1 MFFLIITLA
10 MGLLMPFQTAAN
22 SRLRQVVGPAYVSTL
37 VSFTVSTL
45 ALLLVSLLAGIPI
58 LPTETM
64 LAEAPWWSWFVGIV
78 AVVTITIAIHLFK
91 EIGQLQA
98 LIIPMFSQLIFSLLI
113 DHFGWFGAKVI
124 PLGTSRIIGAVL
136 LIIGVILV
144 VVLPRLKAGQKAVGA
159 STGSRQTFWQLMA
172 VLSGCLS
179 ASITGAYA
187 QLSSIV
193 GNPVQATT
201 VAFFV
206 ATMALLLFCTCLGKT
221 QLVGKAFSRQMTEQ
235 REPSNE
241 IEGPS
246 RDGIRRSQY
255 PWWMW
260 AGGLCGAVIVF
271 GNAWLVPKVGVGVFS
286 MALLVGQLGLSML
299 MEHHGWLGAP
309 RKRVS
314 WLQIAGILL
323 MLAGVALIRL

>member
-1 MFFLIITLA
+1 

-22 SRLRQVVGPAYVSTL
+22 SRLRGAVGPAYVSTL
-37 VSFTVSTL
+37 VSFSVSTL

-58 LPTETM
+58 LPTSQM

-98 LIIPMFSQLIFSLLI
+98 LIIPMFSQLVFSLLI

-124 PLGTSRIIGAVL
+124 PLGTNRIIGALL

-144 VVLPRLKAGQKAVGA
+144 VVIPRLKARQQTSAT
-159 STGSRQTFWQLMA
+159 SSGSRQTFWQLMA

-187 QLSSIV
+187 QLASVV

-206 ATMALLLFCTCLGKT
+206 ATLALLLFCTCLGKT
-221 QLVGKAFSRQMTEQ
+221 QLVGKACSR
-235 REPSNE
+235 N
-241 IEGPS
+241 
-246 RDGIRRSQY
+246 Y

-260 AGGLCGAVIVF
+260 MGGICGAIIVF
-271 GNAWLVPKVGVGVFS
+271 GNAWLVPKVGVGVFT

-299 MEHHGWLGAP
+299 MEHNGWLGAP
-309 RKRVS
+309 RKRIS
-314 WLQIAGILL
+314 WLQIVGILL

>member
-37 VSFTVSTL
+37 VSFSVSTL
-45 ALLLVSLLAGIPI
+45 ALLLVSMAAGIPI

-124 PLGTSRIIGAVL
+124 PLGTSRIIGALL
-136 LIIGVILV
+136 LIVGVTLV
-144 VVLPRLKAGQKAVGA
+144 VVLPRLKSGQKAVGA

-172 VLSGCLS
+172 ILSGCLS

-221 QLVGKAFSRQMTEQ
+221 QLVGKAFSSE
-235 REPSNE
+235 
-241 IEGPS
+241 
-246 RDGIRRSQY
+246 Y

-260 AGGLCGAVIVF
+260 AGGLCGAIIVF

-314 WLQIAGILL
+314 WLQIVGILL

>member
-1 MFFLIITLA
+1 
-10 MGLLMPFQTAAN
+10 
-22 SRLRQVVGPAYVSTL
+22 
-37 VSFTVSTL
+37 
-45 ALLLVSLLAGIPI
+45 
-58 LPTETM
+58 
-64 LAEAPWWSWFVGIV
+64 
-78 AVVTITIAIHLFK
+78 
-91 EIGQLQA
+91 
-98 LIIPMFSQLIFSLLI
+98 
-113 DHFGWFGAKVI
+113 
-124 PLGTSRIIGAVL
+124 
-136 LIIGVILV
+136 
-144 VVLPRLKAGQKAVGA
+144 
-159 STGSRQTFWQLMA
+159 
-172 VLSGCLS
+172 
-179 ASITGAYA
+179 
-187 QLSSIV
+187 V

-206 ATMALLLFCTCLGKT
+206 ATVALLLFCTCLGKT

-241 IEGPS
+241 FEGPS

>member
-37 VSFTVSTL
+37 VSFSVSTL
-45 ALLLVSLLAGIPI
+45 ALLLVSMAAGIPI

-64 LAEAPWWSWFVGIV
+64 LAEAPWWSWVVGIV

-124 PLGTSRIIGAVL
+124 PLGTNRIIGALL
-136 LIIGVILV
+136 LIVGVTLV
-144 VVLPRLKAGQKAVGA
+144 VVLPRLKSGQKAVGA

-172 VLSGCLS
+172 ILSGCLS

-221 QLVGKAFSRQMTEQ
+221 QLVGKAFSSE
-235 REPSNE
+235 
-241 IEGPS
+241 
-246 RDGIRRSQY
+246 Y

-260 AGGLCGAVIVF
+260 TGGLCGAIIVF

-314 WLQIAGILL
+314 WLQIVGILL

>member
-1 MFFLIITLA
+1 MFFLLIALA

-22 SRLRQVVGPAYVSTL
+22 SRLRGVVGPAYVSTL
-37 VSFTVSTL
+37 VSFSVSTL

-58 LPTETM
+58 LPTHQM
-64 LAEAPWWSWFVGIV
+64 LAEAPIWSWFVGII
-78 AVVTITIAIHLFK
+78 AVITITIAIHLFK

-124 PLGTSRIIGAVL
+124 PLGTNRIIGALL
-136 LIIGVILV
+136 LIVGVILV
-144 VVLPRLKAGQKAVGA
+144 VVLPRLKSSQQTTATSA
-159 STGSRQTFWQLMA
+159 GSRQTFWQLMA

-187 QLSSIV
+187 QLASIV

-206 ATMALLLFCTCLGKT
+206 ATVALLLFCTCLGKT
-221 QLVGKAFSRQMTEQ
+221 QLVGKAFS
-235 REPSNE
+235 S
-241 IEGPS
+241 
-246 RDGIRRSQY
+246 DY

-260 AGGLCGAVIVF
+260 TGGLCGAIIVF
-271 GNAWLVPKVGVGVFS
+271 GNAWLVPKVGVGVFTMS
-286 MALLVGQLGLSML
+286 LLVGQLALSML
-299 MEHHGWLGAP
+299 MEHYGWLGAP
-309 RKRVS
+309 RKPIT
-314 WLQIAGILL
+314 WLKIVGILL

>member
-10 MGLLMPFQTAAN
+10 IGLLMPFQTAAN

-45 ALLLVSLLAGIPI
+45 ALLLVSLVAGIPI

-98 LIIPMFSQLIFSLLI
+98 LIIPMFSQLIFSLMI
-113 DHFGWFGAKVI
+113 DHFGWFGARVI
-124 PLGTSRIIGAVL
+124 PLGTNRIIGALL
-136 LIIGVILV
+136 LIAGVTLVVILPKLRGGQRAV
-144 VVLPRLKAGQKAVGA
+144 AGS
-159 STGSRQTFWQLMA
+159 STGSRQAFWQLMA

-221 QLVGKAFSRQMTEQ
+221 RLVGKAFSR
-235 REPSNE
+235 
-241 IEGPS
+241 
-246 RDGIRRSQY
+246 DY

-260 AGGLCGAVIVF
+260 MGGLCGATIVF
-271 GNAWLVPKVGVGVFS
+271 SNALLVPKVGVGVFS
-286 MALLVGQLGLSML
+286 MALLVGQLALSML
-299 MEHHGWLGAP
+299 MEHNGWLGAP
-309 RKRVS
+309 RKRITWPQVV
-314 WLQIAGILL
+314 GILM

>member
-1 MFFLIITLA
+1 MHFLIIALA
-10 MGLLMPFQTAAN
+10 IGLLMPFQTAAN

-45 ALLLVSLLAGIPI
+45 ALLLVSLVAGIPI

-64 LAEAPWWSWFVGIV
+64 LNTAPWWSWFVGIV

-98 LIIPMFSQLIFSLLI
+98 LIIPMFSQLIFSLMI
-113 DHFGWFGAKVI
+113 DHFGWFGARVI
-124 PLGTSRIIGAVL
+124 PLGTNRIIGALL
-136 LIIGVILV
+136 LIAGVTLVVILPKLRGGQRAV
-144 VVLPRLKAGQKAVGA
+144 AGS
-159 STGSRQTFWQLMA
+159 STGSRQAFWQLMA

-221 QLVGKAFSRQMTEQ
+221 RLVGKAFSR
-235 REPSNE
+235 
-241 IEGPS
+241 
-246 RDGIRRSQY
+246 DY

-260 AGGLCGAVIVF
+260 MGGLCGATIVF
-271 GNAWLVPKVGVGVFS
+271 SNAWLVPKVGVGVFS
-286 MALLVGQLGLSML
+286 MALLVGQLALSML
-299 MEHHGWLGAP
+299 MEHNGWLGAP
-309 RKRVS
+309 RKRITWPQVV
-314 WLQIAGILL
+314 GILM
-323 MLAGVALIRL
+323 MLAGIALIRL

>member
-1 MFFLIITLA
+1 MFFLLITLA

-22 SRLRQVVGPAYVSTL
+22 SRLRGVVGPAYVSTL
-37 VSFTVSTL
+37 VSFSVSTL
-45 ALLLVSLLAGIPI
+45 ALLLVSLVAGIPI
-58 LPTETM
+58 LPTSTM
-64 LAEAPWWSWFVGIV
+64 LAQAPWWSWFVGII

-98 LIIPMFSQLIFSLLI
+98 LIIPMFSQLIFSLTI

-124 PLGTSRIIGAVL
+124 PLGMNRVIGALL
-136 LIIGVILV
+136 LIVGVALV
-144 VVLPRLKAGQKAVGA
+144 VVLPRLKAGQQTAGA
-159 STGSRQTFWQLMA
+159 STGSRQTFWQLIA

-179 ASITGAYA
+179 ASVTGAYA

-221 QLVGKAFSRQMTEQ
+221 QLVGKAFSR
-235 REPSNE
+235 
-241 IEGPS
+241 
-246 RDGIRRSQY
+246 DY

-260 AGGLCGAVIVF
+260 TGGLCGAVIVF

-286 MALLVGQLGLSML
+286 MALLVGQLTLSML
-299 MEHHGWLGAP
+299 MEHNGWLGAP
-309 RKRVS
+309 RKRIA
-314 WLQIAGILL
+314 WPQIVGILL
-323 MLAGVALIRL
+323 MLAGVALILL

>member
-37 VSFTVSTL
+37 VSFSVSTL
-45 ALLLVSLLAGIPI
+45 ALLLVSMAAGIPI

-124 PLGTSRIIGAVL
+124 PLGANRIIGAL
-136 LIIGVILV
+136 LLVVGVTLA
-144 VVLPRLKAGQKAVGA
+144 VVLPRLKSGQKAVGA

-172 VLSGCLS
+172 ILSGCLS

-221 QLVGKAFSRQMTEQ
+221 QLVGKAFSSE
-235 REPSNE
+235 
-241 IEGPS
+241 
-246 RDGIRRSQY
+246 Y

-260 AGGLCGAVIVF
+260 AGGLCGAIIVF

-299 MEHHGWLGAP
+299 MEHLGWLGAP

-314 WLQIAGILL
+314 WLQIVGILL

>member
-1 MFFLIITLA
+1 MFFLLITLA

-37 VSFTVSTL
+37 VSFSVSTL
-45 ALLLVSLLAGIPI
+45 ALLLVSMAAGIPI

-124 PLGTSRIIGAVL
+124 PLGTNRIIGALL
-136 LIIGVILV
+136 LIVGVTLV
-144 VVLPRLKAGQKAVGA
+144 VVLPRLKSGQKAVGA

-172 VLSGCLS
+172 ILSGCLS

-193 GNPVQATT
+193 DNPVQATT

-221 QLVGKAFSRQMTEQ
+221 QLVGKAFSSE
-235 REPSNE
+235 
-241 IEGPS
+241 
-246 RDGIRRSQY
+246 Y

-260 AGGLCGAVIVF
+260 AGGLCGAIIVF

-314 WLQIAGILL
+314 WLQIVGILL

>member
-1 MFFLIITLA
+1 MFFLLITLA

-22 SRLRQVVGPAYVSTL
+22 SRLRGVVGPAYVSTL
-37 VSFTVSTL
+37 VSFSVSTL
-45 ALLLVSLLAGIPI
+45 ALLLVSLVAGIPI
-58 LPTETM
+58 LPTSTM
-64 LAEAPWWSWFVGIV
+64 LAQAPWWSWFVGII

-98 LIIPMFSQLIFSLLI
+98 LIIPMFSQLIFSLTI

-124 PLGTSRIIGAVL
+124 PLGMNRVIGALL
-136 LIIGVILV
+136 LIVGVALV
-144 VVLPRLKAGQKAVGA
+144 VVLPRLKAGQQTAGV
-159 STGSRQTFWQLMA
+159 STGSRQTFWQLIA

-179 ASITGAYA
+179 ASVTGAYA

-221 QLVGKAFSRQMTEQ
+221 QLVGKAFNR
-235 REPSNE
+235 N
-241 IEGPS
+241 
-246 RDGIRRSQY
+246 Y

-260 AGGLCGAVIVF
+260 TGGLCGAVIVF

-286 MALLVGQLGLSML
+286 MALLVGQLTLSML
-299 MEHHGWLGAP
+299 MEHNGWLGAP
-309 RKRVS
+309 RKRIA
-314 WLQIAGILL
+314 WPQIVGILL

>member
-1 MFFLIITLA
+1 

-22 SRLRQVVGPAYVSTL
+22 SRLRGVVGPAYVSTL
-37 VSFTVSTL
+37 VSFSVSTL
-45 ALLLVSLLAGIPI
+45 ALLLVSLVAGIPI
-58 LPTETM
+58 LPTSTM
-64 LAEAPWWSWFVGIV
+64 LAQAPWWSWFVGII

-98 LIIPMFSQLIFSLLI
+98 LIIPMFSQLIFSLTI

-124 PLGTSRIIGAVL
+124 PLGMNRVIGALL
-136 LIIGVILV
+136 LIVGVALV
-144 VVLPRLKAGQKAVGA
+144 VVLPRLKTAQQTAGA
-159 STGSRQTFWQLMA
+159 STGSRQTFWQLIA

-179 ASITGAYA
+179 ASVTGAYA

-221 QLVGKAFSRQMTEQ
+221 QLVGKAFSR
-235 REPSNE
+235 
-241 IEGPS
+241 
-246 RDGIRRSQY
+246 DY

-260 AGGLCGAVIVF
+260 TGGLCGAVIVF

-286 MALLVGQLGLSML
+286 MALLVGQLTLSML
-299 MEHHGWLGAP
+299 MEHNGWLGAP
-309 RKRVS
+309 RKRIA
-314 WLQIAGILL
+314 WPQIVGILL

>member
-1 MFFLIITLA
+1 MFYLIIALA
-10 MGLLMPFQTAAN
+10 LGLLVPFQTAAN

-37 VSFTVSTL
+37 VSFSVSTL
-45 ALLLVSLLAGIPI
+45 ALLLVSLVAGIPI

-64 LAEAPWWSWFVGIV
+64 LAEAPCWSWFVGIV

-98 LIIPMFSQLIFSLLI
+98 IVIPMFSQLIFSLMI
-113 DHFGWFGAKVI
+113 DHFGWFTHRAI
-124 PLGTSRIIGAVL
+124 PLSTNRIIGALL

-144 VVLPRLKAGQKAVGA
+144 VVLPRLKARQQTTAG
-159 STGSRQTFWQLMA
+159 SSSSRQTFWQLMA
-172 VLSGCLS
+172 VLSGCMS

-187 QLSSIV
+187 QLAGIV

-206 ATMALLLFCTCLGKT
+206 ATIALLLFCTCLGKT
-221 QLVGKAFSRQMTEQ
+221 KLVGKALSRE
-235 REPSNE
+235 
-241 IEGPS
+241 
-246 RDGIRRSQY
+246 Y

-260 AGGLCGAVIVF
+260 TGGLCGAAIVF
-271 GNAWLVPKVGVGVFS
+271 GNAWLVAHVGVGVFT

-299 MEHHGWLGAP
+299 MEHYGWLGAP
-309 RKRVS
+309 RKQVS
-314 WLQIAGILL
+314 WTKIIGILL

>member
-37 VSFTVSTL
+37 VSFSVSTL
-45 ALLLVSLLAGIPI
+45 ALLLVSMAAGIPI
-58 LPTETM
+58 LPSETM

-124 PLGTSRIIGAVL
+124 PLGTNRIIGALL
-136 LIIGVILV
+136 LIVGVTLV
-144 VVLPRLKAGQKAVGA
+144 VVLPRLKSGQKAVGA

-172 VLSGCLS
+172 ILSGCLS

-221 QLVGKAFSRQMTEQ
+221 QLVGKAFSSE
-235 REPSNE
+235 
-241 IEGPS
+241 
-246 RDGIRRSQY
+246 Y

-260 AGGLCGAVIVF
+260 AGGLCGAIIVF

-314 WLQIAGILL
+314 WLQIVGILL

>member
-10 MGLLMPFQTAAN
+10 MGLLMPLQTAAN
-22 SRLRQVVGPAYVSTL
+22 SRLRGVVGPAYVSTL

-45 ALLLVSLLAGIPI
+45 ALLAVSLLAGIPV
-58 LPTETM
+58 LPTGTM
-64 LAEAPWWSWFVGIV
+64 LAEAPAWSWFVGIV

-98 LIIPMFSQLIFSLLI
+98 IVIPMFSQLIFSLLI
-113 DHFGWFGAKVI
+113 DHFGWFGSQVI
-124 PLGTSRIIGAVL
+124 PLGTKRIIGSLL
-136 LIIGVILV
+136 LIVGVTLV
-144 VVLPRLKAGQKAVGA
+144 VILPRLGNRQQAA
-159 STGSRQTFWQLMA
+159 SKGSRQVFWQLIA

-206 ATMALLLFCTCLGKT
+206 ATVALLLFCTLNGSVR
-221 QLVGKAFSRQMTEQ
+221 LVGKAFSR
-235 REPSNE
+235 
-241 IEGPS
+241 
-246 RDGIRRSQY
+246 DY

-260 AGGLCGAVIVF
+260 MGGLCGATIVF
-271 GNAWLVPKVGVGVFS
+271 GNAWLVPKVGVGVFA
-286 MALLVGQLGLSML
+286 MALLVGQLALSML
-299 MEHHGWLGAP
+299 MERNGWLGAP
-309 RKRVS
+309 RKNIS
-314 WLQIAGILL
+314 WLQIVGILL

>member
-1 MFFLIITLA
+1 
-10 MGLLMPFQTAAN
+10 MPIQTAAN
-22 SRLRQVVGPAYVSTL
+22 SRLRTVVGPAYVSTL

-45 ALLLVSLLAGIPI
+45 ALLLVSFIVGIPI
-58 LPTETM
+58 LPTSQM

-98 LIIPMFSQLIFSLLI
+98 MIIPMFSQLIFSLLI
-113 DHFGWFGAKVI
+113 DHFGWFGAHVI
-124 PLGTSRIIGAVL
+124 PLGTKRILGSLL
-136 LIIGVILV
+136 LIAGVTLAVIL
-144 VVLPRLKAGQKAVGA
+144 PQLKKGTSAGTGK
-159 STGSRQTFWQLMA
+159 GSRQVFWQLMA
-172 VLSGCLS
+172 VVSGCLS

-187 QLSSIV
+187 QLSGIV

-206 ATMALLLFCTCLGKT
+206 ATMALLLFCTCMGKT
-221 QLVGKAFSRQMTEQ
+221 GLVGKAFSR
-235 REPSNE
+235 S
-241 IEGPS
+241 
-246 RDGIRRSQY
+246 Y

-260 AGGLCGAVIVF
+260 IGGLCGAIIVF
-271 GNAWLVPKVGVGVFS
+271 GNAWLVPKVGVGVFT

-299 MEHHGWLGAP
+299 MEHRGWLGAP

-314 WLQIAGILL
+314 WLQIVGILL

>member
-1 MFFLIITLA
+1 MFYLIITLA
-10 MGLLMPFQTAAN
+10 MGLLVPFQTAAN

-58 LPTETM
+58 LPTSQM
-64 LAEAPWWSWFVGIV
+64 LATAPWWSWFVGIV

-98 LIIPMFSQLIFSLLI
+98 IVIPMFSQLLFSLLI
-113 DHFGWFGAKVI
+113 DHFGWFGARVI
-124 PLGTSRIIGAVL
+124 PLNAERIIGSLL
-136 LIIGVILV
+136 LIVGVTLV
-144 VVLPRLKAGQKAVGA
+144 VILPRLKAQPPAGSA
-159 STGSRQTFWQLMA
+159 TGTRLLFWQLLA
-172 VLSGCLS
+172 ILSGCLS

-187 QLSSIV
+187 QLSAIV

-206 ATMALLLFCTCLGKT
+206 ATMALLLFCTGMGKT
-221 QLVGKAFSRQMTEQ
+221 QLIGKAF
-235 REPSNE
+235 
-241 IEGPS
+241 
-246 RDGIRRSQY
+246 DRSH

-260 AGGLCGAVIVF
+260 TGGLCGAIIVI
-271 GNAWLVPKVGVGVFS
+271 GNAWLVAHVGVGVFV
-286 MALLVGQLGLSML
+286 MALLVGQLALSML
-299 MEHHGWLGAP
+299 MEHRGWLGAP
-309 RKRVS
+309 RKRIT
-314 WLQIAGILL
+314 WLQITGILL

>member
-1 MFFLIITLA
+1 
-10 MGLLMPFQTAAN
+10 MGLLMPLQTAAN
-22 SRLRQVVGPAYVSTL
+22 SRLRGVVGPAYVSTL
-37 VSFTVSTL
+37 VSFSVSTL

-58 LPTETM
+58 LPTHEM
-64 LAEAPWWSWFVGIV
+64 LAEAPCWSWFVGIV

-124 PLGTSRIIGAVL
+124 PLATNRIIGAIL
-136 LIIGVILV
+136 LIIGVTLV
-144 VVLPRLKAGQKAVGA
+144 VILPRLKAGQQTTVS

-187 QLSSIV
+187 QLANIV

-221 QLVGKAFSRQMTEQ
+221 QLVGKAFSR
-235 REPSNE
+235 
-241 IEGPS
+241 
-246 RDGIRRSQY
+246 DY

-260 AGGLCGAVIVF
+260 TGGLCGAIIVF

-299 MEHHGWLGAP
+299 MEHNGWLGAP
-309 RKRVS
+309 RKRIT
-314 WLQIAGILL
+314 WFQIVGILL
-323 MLAGVALIRL
+323 MLAGVAMIRL

>member
-1 MFFLIITLA
+1 MFFLILTLA

-37 VSFTVSTL
+37 VSFSVSTL
-45 ALLLVSLLAGIPI
+45 ALLLVSMAAGIPI
-58 LPTETM
+58 LPSETM

-124 PLGTSRIIGAVL
+124 PLGTNRIIGALL
-136 LIIGVILV
+136 LIVGVTLV
-144 VVLPRLKAGQKAVGA
+144 VVLPRLKSGQKAVGA

-172 VLSGCLS
+172 ILSGCLS

-221 QLVGKAFSRQMTEQ
+221 QLVGKAFSSE
-235 REPSNE
+235 
-241 IEGPS
+241 
-246 RDGIRRSQY
+246 Y

-260 AGGLCGAVIVF
+260 AGGLCGAIIVF

-314 WLQIAGILL
+314 WLQIVGILL

>member
-1 MFFLIITLA
+1 MFFLLITLA

-22 SRLRQVVGPAYVSTL
+22 SRLRGAVGPAYVSTL
-37 VSFTVSTL
+37 VSFSVSTL
-45 ALLLVSLLAGIPI
+45 ALLLVSLVARIPI
-58 LPTETM
+58 LPTHTM
-64 LAEAPWWSWFVGIV
+64 LTEAPWWSWFVGII

-98 LIIPMFSQLIFSLLI
+98 LIIPMFSQLIFSLMI

-124 PLGTSRIIGAVL
+124 PLSTNRIIGALL
-136 LIIGVILV
+136 LIIGVTLV
-144 VVLPRLKAGQKAVGA
+144 VVLPRLKAGGQTGA
-159 STGSRQTFWQLMA
+159 TTTGSRQTFWQLMA

-187 QLSSIV
+187 QLASIV

-221 QLVGKAFSRQMTEQ
+221 QLVAKACSR
-235 REPSNE
+235 S
-241 IEGPS
+241 
-246 RDGIRRSQY
+246 Y

-260 AGGLCGAVIVF
+260 TGGLCGAIIVF
-271 GNAWLVPKVGVGVFS
+271 GNAWLVPKVGVGVFT
-286 MALLVGQLGLSML
+286 MALLVGQLALSML
-299 MEHHGWLGAP
+299 MEHNGWLGAP
-309 RKRVS
+309 RKRIS
-314 WLQIAGILL
+314 WHQILGIIL
-323 MLAGVALIRL
+323 MLASVALIRL

>member
-1 MFFLIITLA
+1 MFFLLITLA

-22 SRLRQVVGPAYVSTL
+22 SRLRGVVGPAYVSTL
-37 VSFTVSTL
+37 VSFSVSTL

-58 LPTETM
+58 LPSHAM

-98 LIIPMFSQLIFSLLI
+98 LVIPMFSQLIFSLMI

-124 PLGTSRIIGAVL
+124 PLGTNRIIGALL
-136 LIIGVILV
+136 LILGVLLV
-144 VVLPRLKAGQKAVGA
+144 VVLPRLKAGQQAAGT

-172 VLSGCLS
+172 ILSGCLS

-206 ATMALLLFCTCLGKT
+206 ATMALLLLCTCIGKT
-221 QLVGKAFSRQMTEQ
+221 QLVGKGFSR
-235 REPSNE
+235 
-241 IEGPS
+241 
-246 RDGIRRSQY
+246 DY

-260 AGGLCGAVIVF
+260 TGGLCGAVIVF
-271 GNAWLVPKVGVGVFS
+271 GNAWLVPKVGVGVFT
-286 MALLVGQLGLSML
+286 MALLVGQLGLSTL
-299 MEHHGWLGAP
+299 MEHYGWLGAP
-309 RKRVS
+309 RKRIT
-314 WLQIAGILL
+314 WPQIIGILL